1 MCVILTNSFID
12 VQLVI
17 ASTCDHFTRV
27 ATGGSKLP
35 ADSPVYG
42 LLFGTRN
49 EVSASIC
56 DSVDMNYTFS
66 GGDIH
71 VLPGEIDSKSKLWT
85 AVFTTYKLIGW
96 YAFGKQP
103 TADHKKIHHMIS
115 TYAQDPLF
123 LIINQTSAADSDLLP
138 LSVYSTNGGAD
149 FTEISFRIETTDVE
163 KLAVDHIT
171 KSTPVPGLSALEVQ
185 NQSTLTSLRIL
196 DSKVGTIVDT
206 LQAMKEGKIPVDH
219 ALLRRAAKIC
229 QSLPPVDSV
238 ALKKEYDSET
248 TNSLLIAY
256 LSMATQTTGQLF
268 DVADVYNS
276 LYSDRGHA
284 HV

>member
-1 MCVILTNSFID
+1 M
-12 VQLVI
+12 I

-27 ATGGSKLP
+27 STGGSKLA

-49 EVSASIC
+49 EAYSSIC

-66 GGDIH
+66 GGDIQ

-85 AVFTTYKLIGW
+85 AVFTTYTLIGW
-96 YAFGKQP
+96 YAFGQKP
-103 TADHKKIHHMIS
+103 TSDHKKIHKMIS
-115 TYAQDPLF
+115 TYTADPLF
-123 LIINQTSAADSDLLP
+123 LIINQTSAADSDQLP
-138 LSVYSTNGGAD
+138 LNVYSASNGTD
-149 FTEISFRIETTDVE
+149 FAEIAFRIETTDVE

-196 DSKVGTIVDT
+196 DSKVGTIVET

-238 ALKKEYDSET
+238 ALKKQYDSET

-256 LSMATQTTGQLF
+256 LSTATQTTGQLM

-276 LYSDRGHA
+276 VYADRGFSNQL
-284 HV
+284 